1 MAGPAFDYIVV
12 GAGSS
17 GAVVAARL
25 SEDPAVRV
33 LLLEAGGRDRH
44 PLQLM
49 PLAFAKVA
57 NGRIGTWPYL
67 SEPEPGLGGR
77 QLTLPRGRVLGGTS
91 SINAMIAVRGNAAD
105 YDDWA
110 AQGCTGW
117 SHADVLPLFRRL
129 ERHWRGA
136 SDHHG
141 GSGPVGIVPMEGPDM
156 VWEPLLAAAEAA
168 GIPFNQDANG
178 PAQDGISRMESTVQA
193 GRRCSSARAFL
204 HPAIGRPNL
213 TIATGALARRVL
225 LEGARAVGVDYVQGG
240 AIRTARA
247 DREVVLCG
255 GTYNTP
261 HLLLLSGIG
270 PADHLREHEV
280 AVLHD
285 LPGVGQNL
293 AEHPNI
299 INEYELAVDRGLT
312 RHLRVD
318 RAALAAARWFAG
330 GTGPFAYTGTCAN
343 VFARTL
349 PGLDRP
355 DVQMMCMPVSGSAG
369 LYLLRREAPRLSVRT
384 GFLHPRSRGHVRLR
398 SADPHDTPRITMNL
412 LADPADMA
420 GMLRALE
427 LSRSIYRQQPMA
439 GLIRREV
446 LPGAALADAADLT
459 AYIRANAGHRSHPVG
474 TSRMGTGDDCVV
486 DPQLRVRGLDG
497 LRVADASIMPA
508 LPSGNTNLPAMM
520 IGEKAADLLGYSG

>member
-1 MAGPAFDYIVV
+1 MTAPLDYIVV

-105 YDDWA
+105 YDDWS
-110 AQGCTGW
+110 AQGCSGW
-117 SHADVLPLFRRL
+117 SHAEVLPLFRRL
-129 ERHWRGA
+129 ESHWRGA
-136 SDHHG
+136 GEHHG
-141 GSGPVGIVPMEGPDM
+141 GHGPVGIVPMEGPDM
-156 VWEPLLAAAEAA
+156 VWEPLLEAAEAA
-168 GIPFNQDANG
+168 GVAFNPDANG
-178 PAQDGISRMESTVQA
+178 AAQDGISRMESTVRG

-204 HPAIGRPNL
+204 HPAMGRPNL
-213 TIATGALARRVL
+213 TIATGALAWRVL
-225 LEGARAVGVDYVQGG
+225 LDGSRAVGVEYVQGG
-240 AIRTARA
+240 AVKTAQA
-247 DREVVLCG
+247 EREIVLSG

-261 HLLLLSGIG
+261 QLLMLSGIG
-270 PADHLREHEV
+270 PADHLREHGL

-312 RHLRVD
+312 RHLRLD
-318 RAALAAARWFAG
+318 RAALSALRWFAG
-330 GTGPFAYTGTCAN
+330 GAGPFAYTGTCAN

-355 DVQMMCMPVSGSAG
+355 DVQMMCMPISGSSG
-369 LYLLRREAPRLSVRT
+369 LHLWGEVPRLSVRT

-398 SADPHDTPRITMNL
+398 SADPADTPRITMNL

-427 LSRSIYRQQPMA
+427 VSRSIYRQQPMA
-439 GLIRREV
+439 GLIRREL
-446 LPGAALADAADLT
+446 LPGAELASATDLT
-459 AYIRANAGHRSHPVG
+459 GYIRSHAGHRSHPVG
-474 TSRMGTGDDCVV
+474 TCRMGTGADAVV
-486 DPQLRVRGLDG
+486 DPQLRVRGLHG

-520 IGEKAADLLGYSG
+520 IGEKAADLLGYSA

>member
-1 MAGPAFDYIVV
+1 MSARFDYIVV

-17 GAVVAARL
+17 GAVIAARL
-25 SEDPAVRV
+25 SEDPSVSV

-67 SEPEPGLGGR
+67 SEPEPGLDGR

-110 AQGCTGW
+110 RAGCTGW

-129 ERHWRGA
+129 ETHWRGA
-136 SDHHG
+136 NEHHG
-141 GSGPVGIVPMEGPDM
+141 GEGPVGIVPMDGPDM
-156 VWEPLLAAAEAA
+156 AWEPLVAAAEAA
-168 GIPFNQDANG
+168 GIAYNPDANG
-178 PAQDGISRMESTVQA
+178 AAQDGISRMESTVRN
-193 GRRCSSARAFL
+193 GRRCSSARAYL
-204 HPAIGRPNL
+204 HPAFGRPNL
-213 TIATGALARRVL
+213 TIITGALALRVL
-225 LEGARAVGVDYVQGG
+225 LEGRRAVGVEYAQSG
-240 AIRTARA
+240 ALKTARA
-247 DREVVLCG
+247 EREVVLCG
-255 GTYNTP
+255 GAYNTP

-270 PADHLREHEV
+270 PAEQLRQHGIAV
-280 AVLHD
+280 AHD
-285 LPGVGQNL
+285 LPGVGENL

-299 INEYELAVDRGLT
+299 INEYELNEDAGLT
-312 RHLRVD
+312 RHLRLD
-318 RAALAAARWFAG
+318 RAALAAARWFIG
-330 GTGPFAYTGTCAN
+330 GTGPFAATGTCAN

-355 DVQMMCMPVSGSAG
+355 DVQMMCMPISGSAG
-369 LYLLRREAPRLSVRT
+369 LYLLRPEVPRLAVRT

-398 SADPHDTPRITMNL
+398 SADPRDVPRITMNL
-412 LADPADMA
+412 LVEPEDMD

-427 LSRSIYRQQPMA
+427 LSRSIYRQQPLA
-439 GLIRREV
+439 GMIRREV
-446 LPGAALADAADLT
+446 LPGADLASATDLR

-474 TSRMGTGDDCVV
+474 TCRMGTGADAVV
-486 DPQLRVRGLDG
+486 DPQLRVHGLEG
-497 LRVADASIMPA
+497 LRVADASIMPS
-508 LPSGNTNLPAMM
+508 LPSGNTNLPCLM
-520 IGEKAADLLGYSG
+520 IGEKAADLLRAQG

>member
-1 MAGPAFDYIVV
+1 M
-12 GAGSS
+12 
-17 GAVVAARL
+17 VAARL

-57 NGRIGTWPYL
+57 HGRIGTWPYV

-77 QLTLPRGRVLGGTS
+77 QLPLPRGRVLGGTS

-105 YDDWA
+105 YDGWA

-117 SHADVLPLFRRL
+117 SHAQVLPLFRRL
-129 ERHWRGA
+129 ESHWRGA

-141 GSGPVGIVPMEGPDM
+141 GSGPVHVVPMEGPDM
-156 VWEPLLAAAEAA
+156 VWEPLLEAAEAA
-168 GIPFNQDANG
+168 GIAFNPDANG
-178 PAQDGISRMESTVQA
+178 ATQDGISRMESTVRG

-204 HPAIGRPNL
+204 HPALARPNL
-213 TIATGALARRVL
+213 TVATGAMARRVL
-225 LEGARAVGVDYVQGG
+225 LEGNRAVGIEYVQGG
-240 AIRTARA
+240 ALKTARA
-247 DREVVLCG
+247 EREVVLSG

-270 PADHLREHEV
+270 PADHLRQHGV
-280 AVLHD
+280 AVAHD
-285 LPGVGQNL
+285 LPGVGENL

-312 RHLRVD
+312 RHLRLD
-318 RAALAAARWFAG
+318 RAATAAARWFG
-330 GTGPFAYTGTCAN
+330 NGSGPFAYTGTCAN

-369 LYLLRREAPRLSVRT
+369 LHLWGQVPHLSVRT

-398 SADPHDTPRITMNL
+398 SADPRATPRITMNL

-427 LSRSIYRQQPMA
+427 LSRSIYRQHPIA

-446 LPGAALADAADLT
+446 LPGAGLASAADLT

-474 TSRMGTGDDCVV
+474 TCRMGVAAECVV
-486 DPQLRVRGLDG
+486 DPQLRVHGLEG

-508 LPSGNTNLPAMM
+508 LPSGNTNLPALM
-520 IGEKAADLLGYSG
+520 IGEKAADLLGYEG